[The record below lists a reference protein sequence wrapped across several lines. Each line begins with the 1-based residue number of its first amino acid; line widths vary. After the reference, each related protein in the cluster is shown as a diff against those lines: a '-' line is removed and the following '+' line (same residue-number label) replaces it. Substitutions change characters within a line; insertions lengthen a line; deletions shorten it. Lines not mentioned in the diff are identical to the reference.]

1 MLCYDAILAKT
12 GIFKGMSQ
20 LFDIKS
26 VGLHWS
32 IIPLTAQ
39 ALLSPSSCPAVNADL
54 WWRNTGL
61 VGLLGSLGYNWAR
74 RVEELCAVSFFATV
88 IKLF

>member
-1 MLCYDAILAKT
+1 MLCYDAILANT

-26 VGLHWS
+26 VHWS

-54 WWRNTGL
+54 WWRNT
-61 VGLLGSLGYNWAR
+61 
-74 RVEELCAVSFFATV
+74 VSEN
-88 IKLF
+88 INNKGKLTIEHE